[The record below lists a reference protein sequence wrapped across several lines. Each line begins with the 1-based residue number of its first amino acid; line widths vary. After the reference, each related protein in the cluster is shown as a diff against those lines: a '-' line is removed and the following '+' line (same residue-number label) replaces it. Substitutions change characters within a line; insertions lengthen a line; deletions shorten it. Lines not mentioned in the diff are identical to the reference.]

1 MIKVGIVG
9 ATGYTGAELVRILL
23 NHPQV
28 KITSLT
34 AKIDKAEPFS
44 AIFPH
49 LKGILASPTGGFDM
63 QCEVFENV
71 KQVADKINLAF
82 LAVPHTVALKLVP
95 EFLDKDIK
103 VIDLSADYR
112 FDDVKTY
119 EKWYGVKHT
128 HPELLKEKVFGL
140 PELYKAQIKKTK
152 LLANPGCYPTSVILG
167 AYPLVKMGLVKDVIA
182 NSLSGVS
189 GAGRTANLAW
199 NFPEIEG
206 DLKAYK
212 IASHRH
218 QPEMEEQLS
227 KINNSKIKVT
237 FVPHLVPISR
247 GILTTMYI
255 KLAKPVDKNKI
266 LEGYNNAYKNEPFVQ
281 VLSENQSPQ
290 IKMVRGTNKCQISVT
305 VKDDLAIVVSAI
317 DNLIKGASGQAV
329 QNMNLMYGWDETEGL
344 LSIPVYP

>member
-28 KITSLT
+28 EITSLT
-34 AKIDKAEPFS
+34 AKIDKSQPIS
-44 AIFPH
+44 QIFPH
-49 LKGILASPTGGFDM
+49 FKGIFDM
-63 QCEVFENV
+63 ECEVFENAE
-71 KQVADKINLAF
+71 KVADKVDLIF

-95 EFLDKDIK
+95 EFLKKGKK

-112 FDDVKTY
+112 FDNVKTY
-119 EKWYGVKHT
+119 EEWYAVKHIY
-128 HPELLKEKVFGL
+128 PQLLKEKVYGL
-140 PELYKAQIKKTK
+140 PELYKEKIKNAK
-152 LLANPGCYPTSVILG
+152 LIANPGCYPTSVILG
-167 AYPLVKMGLVKDVIA
+167 IYPLIKLGLVNEVLV

-189 GAGRTANLAW
+189 GAGRTANLSL

-206 DLKAYK
+206 NLKAYK

-227 KINNSKIKVT
+227 KINDSKIKVI

-255 KLAKPVDKNKI
+255 KLAKPADKNKI
-266 LEGYNNAYKNEPFVQ
+266 FESYNNAYKNEPFVQ
-281 VLSENQSPQ
+281 VLPETQSPQ
-290 IKMVRGTNKCQISVT
+290 IKMVRGTNKCQISVI
-305 VKDDLAIVVSAI
+305 VKDDLAIVVTAI

-344 LSIPVYP
+344 LTIPVYP